1 MSSATILKYGR
12 WGVWKMI
19 GNVENQQR
27 MENARHR
34 KQTIVLSAIFILII
48 VLRISDMQE
57 KLS

>member
-1 MSSATILKYGR
+1 MEDGECGKSSIMWNISSEWKMSST
-12 WGVWKMI
+12 
-19 GNVENQQR
+19 
-27 MENARHR
+27 ENARHR